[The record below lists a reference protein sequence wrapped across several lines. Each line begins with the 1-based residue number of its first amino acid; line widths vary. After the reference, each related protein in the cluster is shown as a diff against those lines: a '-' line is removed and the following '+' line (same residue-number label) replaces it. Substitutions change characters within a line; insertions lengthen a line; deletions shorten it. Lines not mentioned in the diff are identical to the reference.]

1 MVRLVLWDIDG
12 TLVDTVGHGRHAFGD
27 AFEQVLGRP
36 VTFGDIAMSG
46 RTDHSIALELLEIN
60 GEPAA
65 DERLPEIFTALNGAL
80 DARRAGIAREG
91 RVMPG
96 VPDVIAALAA
106 RDDVMQSLLTGNI
119 EPNAHV
125 KLGALGLDGLLD
137 MEIGAYGS
145 DSGIRPELVD
155 IARLKAERL
164 RRVRVA
170 ASDTVL
176 IGDTPLD
183 VDAARANGARAV
195 AVATGRFSV
204 QELLDTGADAVL
216 ADASDVNAAVAA
228 ILG

>member
-1 MVRLVLWDIDG
+1 VRLVLWDIDG

-36 VTFGDIAMSG
+36 ATLGDIAMSG
-46 RTDHSIALELLEIN
+46 RTDHSIALELLETN
-60 GEPAA
+60 GEPAS

-80 DARRAGIAREG
+80 EARREGIARDG

-96 VPDVIAALAA
+96 VPEVIAALAGRA
-106 RDDVMQSLLTGNI
+106 GVTQSLLTGNI

-137 MEIGAYGS
+137 MEIGGYGS

-155 IARLKAERL
+155 VARRKARDLRGIEVER
-164 RRVRVA
+164 A
-170 ASDTVL
+170 HTVL

-183 VDAARANGARAV
+183 VHAAHQNGARAV
-195 AVATGRFSV
+195 AVATGRFGV

-216 ADASDVNAAVAA
+216 PDFSDVDAAVGA
-228 ILG
+228 ILA